1 MAVKAR
7 ESISLFSTKE
17 VYDEIYAQSIRVGNL
32 EANSVTTQY
41 LTANYITATD
51 IAATYVTTQR
61 LQTDYLDAVSIAA
74 AYASISRVEADE
86 AAISSLQTNKL
97 SADYATIINQNSED
111 ISTINLTVANK
122 ADIDLLNTELIN
134 GQAIVT
140 QLGYINNATI
150 TDLTTD
156 KLRILGQDGLY
167 YAINVS
173 GGAVSASV
181 AQADLDTYGT
191 QLTGETL
198 IDGTVVAD
206 KLFVNDLSAI
216 TGTLGEAYIG
226 GLKLES
232 SSIHSTNKTSIA
244 TGTGML
250 INSAGEMG
258 LVGTNG
264 SLLFYDDAN
273 DNNKRKLS
281 IIADSLFIG
290 STNMS
295 TVAGYAQTAVIDV
308 TKQYYQSTSI
318 DEPTGGQWVDTLPT
332 IDATKFLWTRD
343 KLETADGSFDYTDP
357 VCNTAYV
364 SDIVRP
370 DIETAKE
377 AAYTSAYGL
386 VTEER
391 SSTLKALESYVLTTD
406 LETYKSE
413 VSSELKVAS
422 DGIAAA
428 ALKTE
433 VEQVVDDLGEVQQFK
448 TEVGKYLTFDADN
461 GINLSALNS
470 AVKTVLT
477 NSAWQLKIQ
486 DTVVQQVDATNGAQF
501 TSIKLSALT
510 SGATPSLIMG
520 KLTIIVESDGTLTG
534 KVTG

>member
-7 ESISLFSTKE
+7 ESIALFSTKE
-17 VYDEIYAQSIRVGNL
+17 VYDEIYAQNIRVGNL

-51 IAATYVTTQR
+51 IAATYVTTQK

-86 AAISSLQTNKL
+86 AAISNLQTNKL
-97 SADYATIINQNSED
+97 SADYASIINQNSEN

-181 AQADLDTYGT
+181 AQADLNTYGT

-232 SSIHSTNKTSIA
+232 SSIHSTNKTSVA

-281 IIADSLFIG
+281 ITADSLFIG

-295 TVAGYAQTAVIDV
+295 TVAGYAQNAVSDV
-308 TKQYYQSTSI
+308 TKQYYQSSSI
-318 DEPTGGQWVDTLPT
+318 EEPIDGQWVDTLPT
-332 IDATKFLWTRD
+332 IDATKYLWTRD
-343 KLETADGSFDYTDP
+343 KLETANGSFDYTDP
-357 VCNTAYV
+357 VCDTAYV

-370 DIETAKE
+370 DIETAKA
-377 AAYTSAYGL
+377 AAYESAYGL
-386 VTEER
+386 VIEER
-391 SSTLKALESYVLTTD
+391 SARLEALESYVLVTD
-406 LETYKSE
+406 MEAYQEQMSA
-413 VSSELKVAS
+413 ELSVQADQIS
-422 DGIAAA
+422 AAA
-428 ALKTE
+428 TKIE
-433 VEQVVDDLGEVQQFK
+433 VNQIVTDLGEVQEFK
-448 TEVGKYLTFDADN
+448 TEVGNYLTFDADN
-461 GINLSALNS
+461 GLTLSALHS

-477 NSAWQLKIQ
+477 NSAWQLKING
-486 DTVVQQVDATNGAQF
+486 TMVQQVDATDGAQF
-501 TSIKLSALT
+501 TQLKLSAL
-510 SGATPSLIMG
+510 SDNATPKLIMG
-520 KLTIIVESDGTLTG
+520 KLAIVVESDGTLTG
-534 KVTG
+534 KVT